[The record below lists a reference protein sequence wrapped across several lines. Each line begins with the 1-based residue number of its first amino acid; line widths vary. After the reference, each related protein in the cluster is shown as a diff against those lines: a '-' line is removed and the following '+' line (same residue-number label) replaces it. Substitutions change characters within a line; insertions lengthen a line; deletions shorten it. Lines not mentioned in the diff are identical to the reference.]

1 MSKSFHYRDNY
12 EHEYR
17 GDSKKK
23 KKQKDKTFQN
33 KLGKSKA
40 SSFDLID
47 SFQRIES
54 LLRVTELVKDES
66 LSKEKN
72 TLIFWMK
79 EAQTYFNS
87 DKFDSGSFVR
97 LVFDLG
103 RVANTHSEFKKIYL
117 TSTNATEPSYFS

>member
-66 LSKEKN
+66 LSKVH
-72 TLIFWMK
+72 IPI
-79 EAQTYFNS
+79 QTGQRFQSKPGS
-87 DKFDSGSFVR
+87 DSNPNRAV
-97 LVFDLG
+97 
-103 RVANTHSEFKKIYL
+103 I
-117 TSTNATEPSYFS
+117 PI